1 MDVTTCPTL
10 QERVLTMGKVLLK
23 EYYELCEGG
32 VCQDL
37 LTEAEKKYVA
47 NGGMILSGKLQEAE
61 VQNGN
66 GRVYPRKILEREM
79 KNYMMLVK
87 DNRALGELDHPDD
100 SIINLKNASHMV
112 TECWWDGNNVMGKVK
127 VLNTPSGKILQQLV
141 SDGVK
146 LGISSRALGT
156 VNESDGKTMVQEDL
170 QLICFDFVSEPSTP
184 NAYMALKEAKDIRI
198 GENIFDKKYKLN
210 RMLNEILED

>member
-1 MDVTTCPTL
+1 M
-10 QERVLTMGKVLLK
+10 
-23 EYYELCEGG
+23 
-32 VCQDL
+32 
-37 LTEAEKKYVA
+37 LTEAERRYVS
-47 NGGMILSGKLQEAE
+47 NGGMILTGKLQQAE
-61 VQNGN
+61 VENGN
-66 GRVYPRKILEREM
+66 GRVYPKAILEREM
-79 KNYMMLVK
+79 KNYMLLVK
-87 DNRALGELDHPDD
+87 ESRALGELDHPDD

-112 TECWWDGNNVMGKVK
+112 TDVWWDNNSVMGKVK

-146 LGISSRALGT
+146 LGISSRALGS
-156 VNESDGKTMVQEDL
+156 VNEADGKTMVQEDL

-198 GENIFDKKYKLN
+198 ETDIFDKKYKLN